1 MEFITSSGIKVPNA
15 VMVSGLLESPED
27 EEIID
32 FLRKY
37 GSTRLVP
44 VTDTNSEF
52 YKNLIVEYQDAVA
65 IEALAPLLPYSHEL
79 KDHPDGKYYVQ
90 ALASV
95 YTTKV
100 GCSVTKAYLDE
111 IKKLAKLSGRGSREE
126 QPKPLERRKT
136 RQNIRSD
143 PREVDQSSDEDDI
156 IPVTWSQGEPVQ
168 EVTRY
173 IVSRDVPRHHGPS
186 HSKENLMTDL
196 NKVTD
201 DVPDNVSSLPDV
213 TPVNR
218 VTLDLNLPGNEPVE
232 RETNLPDSDDLV
244 EGSDE
249 DCPEQLP
256 VPSDM
261 PECDE
266 TNVYENEGE
275 EEIKETEEQAHT
287 DDLVRRSERNRQ
299 PPRRLDYTELG
310 TPLVTVV
317 KSLFQGLTTVWNDII
332 SESDASTHSPVLS
345 PPVITV

>member
-32 FLRKY
+32 FLRKRATQT
-37 GSTRLVP
+37 TR
-44 VTDTNSEF
+44 
-52 YKNLIVEYQDAVA
+52 
-65 IEALAPLLPYSHEL
+65 
-79 KDHPDGKYYVQ
+79 
-90 ALASV
+90 
-95 YTTKV
+95 
-100 GCSVTKAYLDE
+100 
-111 IKKLAKLSGRGSREE
+111 
-126 QPKPLERRKT
+126 RRKT

>member
-1 MEFITSSGIKVPNA
+1 MA
-15 VMVSGLLESPED
+15 VVIMSLKPDNSARLLTLLSPH
-27 EEIID
+27 IPSCSQI
-32 FLRKY
+32 
-37 GSTRLVP
+37 
-44 VTDTNSEF
+44 
-52 YKNLIVEYQDAVA
+52 
-65 IEALAPLLPYSHEL
+65 LL
-79 KDHPDGKYYVQ
+79 GK
-90 ALASV
+90 
-95 YTTKV
+95 
-100 GCSVTKAYLDE
+100 
-111 IKKLAKLSGRGSREE
+111 EE

-232 RETNLPDSDDLV
+232 RETNLSDSDDLV

-256 VPSDM
+256 VP
-261 PECDE
+261 PICQ
-266 TNVYENEGE
+266 NVMRQMSMKM
-275 EEIKETEEQAHT
+275 KEK
-287 DDLVRRSERNRQ
+287 
-299 PPRRLDYTELG
+299 RRLRRRRNKHILMT
-310 TPLVTVV
+310 
-317 KSLFQGLTTVWNDII
+317 
-332 SESDASTHSPVLS
+332 
-345 PPVITV
+345 